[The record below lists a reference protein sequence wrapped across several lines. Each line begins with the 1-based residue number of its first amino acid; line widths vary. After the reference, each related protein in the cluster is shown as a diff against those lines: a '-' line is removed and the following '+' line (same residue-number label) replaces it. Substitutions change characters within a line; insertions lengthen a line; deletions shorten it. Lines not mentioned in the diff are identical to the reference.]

1 MGVFEGVSRI
11 LIEYLPIVVPSVGLK
26 AFVSP
31 IYEDVGSW
39 IISLWI
45 VFPILALVQTIG
57 SFSFL
62 SLVGY
67 VILAKAVYT
76 AVSKRKSPSFSY
88 VTLLVGVGASAAY
101 LYVKGFDLTGSMYPY
116 DVLGA
121 SLVVSFTPSTGGTSE
136 LLLALSFAAAVLPDG
151 MDTIVY
157 PIVILSAVAIS
168 MKNFFMWILEED
180 KMTFAKRVRIITM
193 SMTVVMVSLIFMV
206 VVSDMASQTERIIKR
221 DLKEH
226 LEFFSHAVQRMA
238 SGKNIKQLLE
248 DGDFLA
254 LVSGD
259 LKPSFVKNVYVV
271 SRRRRVIFGK
281 PPSRE
286 RPGKYRTLTL
296 KEDGYEIIIVYENV
310 IRDFQDLFTARL
322 FLILG
327 LAAGSLAFGFWINNV
342 IWVSTMEK
350 EVVAKTESLNAANE
364 ELSAMNEELIRVN
377 EELSGVYG
385 DLTKLNRGILN
396 FLNFVKSIDIKDD
409 SEKIFREMF
418 KVISGTLG
426 RRPIGYEIVD
436 RDGKMIYG
444 YGDWS
449 DFHVDLNAGKFT
461 MKVYYS
467 EKVELS
473 EDELI
478 FIDIVSSIGAIMVYA
493 HENYVSMERS
503 NLFLSKVLGLLDTV
517 LLSNSKEEIEE
528 IILRQIFDL
537 FDDAC
542 TVAIGWIDDF
552 EDNVLTVKYLNSKND
567 SVNIRR
573 LVERGIMKYVLTRGE
588 EYIVRDVSK
597 DHIYVKSNE
606 TSKSAVAL
614 PLKTE
619 KGIVGVM
626 EIDRSTPDA
635 FTEDDLRVLR
645 IFVRIV
651 SIVVQRMKYYKDLKN
666 TLLDTIEA
674 LSYAIELKDP
684 YTNGH
689 SRRVANYAMAI
700 ARAMGMPRDR
710 IETIE
715 IAALL
720 HDIGKIGIRGSVLN
734 KPSRLTKDEY
744 EEIMKHPVLGEE
756 LVKRIR
762 NFRHIAKIIRHHH
775 EFYGGGGYPDGLK
788 GEEIPLESRI
798 IAVADAFDAMTSD
811 RPYRK
816 ALSVERA
823 LEILERDDRNQWD
836 PKIVKVAIRVFRELF
851 SEDFKDEDSAPEK

>member
-1 MGVFEGVSRI
+1 MSTLENVSKI
-11 LIEYLPIVVPSVGLK
+11 LIEYLPVLVPSVGLK
-26 AFVSP
+26 AIVSP
-31 IYEDVGSW
+31 IYGDISAWV
-39 IISLWI
+39 ISLWI
-45 VFPILALVQTIG
+45 VFPVLALVRIIG
-57 SFSFL
+57 GFSFI

-67 VILAKAVYT
+67 VILTKAVYT
-76 AVSKRKSPSFSY
+76 LVFKRKSPSFSY
-88 VTLLVGVGASAAY
+88 MTLFVGIGASAAY
-101 LYVKGFDLTGSMYPY
+101 LYIKGFDLKGSAYSF

-121 SLVVSFTPSTGGTSE
+121 SLVVSVIPSTGGTAE
-136 LLLALSFAAAVLPDG
+136 LFLALSFAATALPKGID
-151 MDTIVY
+151 MIVY
-157 PIVILSAVAIS
+157 PLMILSAIAVS

-180 KMTFAKRVRIITM
+180 RMTFAKRVRVITM
-193 SMTVVMVSLIFMV
+193 STTVVLISLIFTAV
-206 VVSDMASQTERIIKR
+206 ASDIASQVEKAMKKDLQERVEI
-221 DLKEH
+221 
-226 LEFFSHAVQRMA
+226 FSQAVQRA
-238 SGKNIKQLLE
+238 ADGKDINELLKDE
-248 DGDFLA
+248 NFLS
-254 LVSGD
+254 LVSGN
-259 LKPSFVKNVYVV
+259 LKPSFVKSVYVIN
-271 SRRRRVIFGK
+271 RRKKVIFGK
-281 PPSRE
+281 PPSHGRLE
-286 RPGKYRTLTL
+286 RYRILTL
-296 KEDGYEIIIVYENV
+296 KERGYEIIVVYEDV
-310 IRDFQDLFTARL
+310 IHDFQRIFTIR
-322 FLILG
+322 LILVLT
-327 LAAGSLAFGFWINNV
+327 LAVGSLAFGFWINSV

-350 EVVAKTESLNAANE
+350 EIVSKTDSLNVANE
-364 ELSAMNEELIRVN
+364 ELSAMNEELIKMN
-377 EELSGVYG
+377 EELSNVYR
-385 DLTKLNRGILN
+385 DLTRLNRGILN
-396 FLNFVKSIDIKDD
+396 FLNFVKSVDIRDD
-409 SEKIFREMF
+409 FEKTFKEMF

-426 RRPIGYEIVD
+426 YRPLGYEIAD
-436 RDGKMIYG
+436 QGGKMIYS

-449 DFHVDLNAGKFT
+449 DFHVDLDAGKFS
-461 MKVYYS
+461 MKVYYT
-467 EKVELS
+467 EELELS

-478 FIDIVSSIGAIMVYA
+478 FIDIVSSIGAIMAYA

-503 NLFLSKVLGLLDTV
+503 NLFLSKVLSLLDTV

-537 FDDAC
+537 FDDTC

-552 EDNVLTVKYLNSKND
+552 EDNVLTVKYLNGKDDN
-567 SVNIRR
+567 VNIRR
-573 LVERGIMKYVLTRGE
+573 LVERGIMKYVLTTGE
-588 EYIVRDVSK
+588 EYVVRDVFK
-597 DHIYVKSNE
+597 DHIYVKSND
-606 TSKSAVAL
+606 TSRSAVAL
-614 PLKTE
+614 PLKSE

-700 ARAMGMPRDR
+700 ARAMGLPRDR

-734 KPSRLTKDEY
+734 KPSRLTRDEY
-744 EEIMKHPVLGEE
+744 EEIMKHPILGEE

-762 NFRHIAKIIRHHH
+762 NFKHIATIIRHHH

-798 IAVADAFDAMTSD
+798 IAIADAFDAMTSD

-816 ALSVERA
+816 ALSVDRA
-823 LEILERDDRNQWD
+823 LEILEKDERKQWD
-836 PKIVKVAIRVFRELF
+836 PKIVKIAIRVFKELL
-851 SEDFKDEDSAPEK
+851 SEDLKDEDSDPEK